1 MVFKGSKLVVWR
13 LFVFCEKKLYKAR
26 LFVKFCQGFFYTRIC
41 PSLIMAFFYA
51 FKTIFFKMF
60 CKEKSG
66 KVDVFMLPFLKM
78 KCKLVK
84 WCSEPF
90 FPQNQK
96 LLKEIQ
102 EFCNSLRVAF
112 KIVG

>member
-1 MVFKGSKLVVWR
+1 MVF
-13 LFVFCEKKLYKAR
+13 LYKD
-26 LFVKFCQGFFYTRIC
+26 LSKPDNGVFLCLQDNF
-41 PSLIMAFFYA
+41 L
-51 FKTIFFKMF
+51 KMF
-60 CKEKSG
+60 FKEKSG

-78 KCKLVK
+78 KCKLMK

>member
-26 LFVKFCQGFFYTRIC
+26 LFVKFCKDLSKPDNGVFLCLQDN
-41 PSLIMAFFYA
+41 
-51 FKTIFFKMF
+51 FFKMF

-90 FPQNQK
+90 FPQNQR